1 MAKTNEG
8 EQKWW
13 PILFVGRTA
22 LQDQPGTYSWKLR
35 DELEDAL
42 ELLSQKEVN
51 TPVPFAKNTIL
62 YGPPGTGKTYQT
74 VNYAVAIIEGKSLEE
89 VQTDNHE
96 EVLERYRQYRQ
107 DGRIEFTTFHQS
119 FGYEVL
125 LKAFARFLQ
134 KI

>member
-1 MAKTNEG
+1 MNLIQLAKRVYTQTNCSLAKANEG

-51 TPVPFAKNTIL
+51 NPVPFAKK
-62 YGPPGTGKTYQT
+62 G
-74 VNYAVAIIEGKSLEE
+74 E
-89 VQTDNHE
+89 
-96 EVLERYRQYRQ
+96 
-107 DGRIEFTTFHQS
+107 
-119 FGYEVL
+119 
-125 LKAFARFLQ
+125 
-134 KI
+134 